1 MQQEHISI
9 SQALNQY
16 LSSRPSIDAP
26 GVQQEL
32 TKFIRW
38 SGRNRNVADITPQE
52 ASEYGDVM
60 SASAKEHE
68 IAERLQV
75 VKGFL
80 SYCYTNNLTG
90 TSLAKHVKA
99 RKTGRRPMS
108 RKKERPP
115 LDITPEGYK
124 NLQEEIET
132 LRQERVSIA
141 QDIQLAAADKDFREN
156 APLDAARER
165 QGLVEA
171 RIRDMEDSLH
181 RARLVYTDTSDN
193 SSPEERRVK
202 LGSKV
207 KLLDTGSGD
216 EMEYTLVNASEANPI
231 DYKMSMASPVGK
243 ALIDHRAGEEVVVA
257 TPRGELRY
265 RIQVIE
271 Y

>member
-1 MQQEHISI
+1 MQPEYMSL
-9 SQALNQY
+9 SQALTQY
-16 LSSRPSIDAP
+16 LSSRQSKEVA
-26 GVQQEL
+26 GAQQEL

-52 ASEYGDVM
+52 AAEYGEVM
-60 SASAKEHE
+60 AASAKEHE
-68 IAERLQV
+68 IAERLQA

-80 SYCYTNNLTG
+80 SFCYTNNLTG

-99 RKTGRRPMS
+99 RKTGRKPISKKQARPAV
-108 RKKERPP
+108 
-115 LDITPEGYK
+115 DITPEGYN
-124 NLQEEIET
+124 NLQEELET
-132 LRQERVSIA
+132 LREERVTVA
-141 QDIQLAAADKDFREN
+141 QEIQLAAADKDFREN

-171 RIRDMEDSLH
+171 RIRDLEDSLH
-181 RARLVYTDTSDN
+181 RARLVYTDTSD
-193 SSPEERRVK
+193 SSNPEERRVK
-202 LGSKV
+202 LGSRV

-243 ALIDHRAGEEVVVA
+243 ALMDHRVGEEVVVA

-265 RIQVIE
+265 RIQVVE
-271 Y
+271 Q